1 MRWTL
6 YESEEQGLRTTLPV
20 GTAQIVDLAAE
31 RRTDFFIFFTPS
43 SPLLLM
49 CAMFVS
55 ATHSVSMASCHSGAE
70 GVQVGQSAQSVICV
84 DDADDSDVKN

>member
-1 MRWTL
+1 MRRTVRRTL
-6 YESEEQGLRTTLPV
+6 YGSEEQGLKNDDSTRWNS
-20 GTAQIVDLAAE
+20 
-31 RRTDFFIFFTPS
+31 TDSGPRGRVEDDSFAPS

-70 GVQVGQSAQSVICV
+70 GVQVGQTVQSVIYLC
-84 DDADDSDVKN
+84 